1 MQYSFVRGAPS
12 QPPLFTWESLHY
24 LILELPPLRP
34 SDSSSDSVV
43 LAESTPIAMAGSIAR
58 RGPAHERPPRPPRA
72 RPNLLSRL
80 VPIRGSPADRAPVA
94 GARRRRARQKGGR
107 DPSGAVPPLPRSP
120 LVESPAHPL

>member
-43 LAESTPIAMAGSIAR
+43 LVQFKQEDRI
-58 RGPAHERPPRPPRA
+58 RA
-72 RPNLLSRL
+72 RNWPMSILIATALGAFALEGGLHR
-80 VPIRGSPADRAPVA
+80 PISNNCASSSVSSASEAPT
-94 GARRRRARQKGGR
+94 
-107 DPSGAVPPLPRSP
+107 SG
-120 LVESPAHPL
+120 